1 MLIYKNNNKKDI
13 YMKFKVNFWDFFQN
27 FGKSLM
33 LPVALLAAMGILLG
47 LGSSLSGKA
56 VLEVLPFLD
65 TPILQ
70 LIFKFMTSTGL
81 FAFINLP
88 ILFAMAIPLGLVKQ
102 EKGIAAF
109 SGYVGFVVLNL
120 SINFFLRESGQLA
133 TGSLRDAGQAMIMG
147 IHSIDTGV
155 LGGVL
160 VGIIV
165 YHLHNKFYEIQ
176 LPDALAF
183 FGGVRFV
190 PIITAFTISI
200 VGLVVPIIWPFFD
213 NGIRGIGTIIQNA
226 GIFGPFLFIASE
238 RLLLPFGLHHILVA
252 AIRFTSIGGEALING
267 ELVSGALNI
276 YYSELGNGLPFTPEA
291 TRFLSQAKML
301 FMSFGLPGAA
311 LAMYHTARK
320 ENQSTVKS
328 LLLSGALSCAIA
340 GISEPIE
347 FLFLFI
353 SPILYLFH
361 TVLAGLGALVLAL
374 LQVTIGNTDGNL
386 IDLFI
391 FGVLQGPQT
400 KWYLVLPLGMVWF
413 IIYYLIFKFTILKFN
428 LKTPGREQMSTQ
440 QESSNKT
447 LKNYVAEKMLEG
459 LGGKENI
466 NSLDNCLTRLRI
478 SVQDSGII
486 QKDMI
491 IEAGAINL
499 VILDKN
505 NVQVIIGPQV
515 HIVKNQIQKIL
526 DQ

>member
-1 MLIYKNNNKKDI
+1 
-13 YMKFKVNFWDFFQN
+13 MKSKINLWDFFQN

-47 LGSSLSGKA
+47 IGSSLSGKA
-56 VLEVLPFLD
+56 VLEVLPFLN
-65 TPILQ
+65 TPALQ
-70 LIFKFMTSTGL
+70 FVFKFMVSVGL

-120 SINFFLRESGQLA
+120 SINFFLTETGQLA

-160 VGIIV
+160 VGVIV
-165 YHLHNKFYEIQ
+165 YHLHHKFYEIQ

-183 FGGVRFV
+183 FGGTRFV
-190 PIITAFTISI
+190 PIITAFTVSI
-200 VGLVVPIIWPFFD
+200 VGLFVPLIWPFFD

-226 GIFGPFLFIASE
+226 GIFGPFLFIAGE

-252 AIRFTSIGGEALING
+252 AVRFTSIGGEALING
-267 ELVSGALNI
+267 EVVAGALNI
-276 YYSELGNGLPFTPEA
+276 YYAELGNGLPFTPEA

-320 ENQSTVKS
+320 ENQHTVKS
-328 LLLSGALSCAIA
+328 LLLSGALSCAVA

-374 LQVTIGNTDGNL
+374 LQVTVGNTDGNL

-391 FGVLQGPQT
+391 FGVLQGLQT
-400 KWYLVLPLGMVWF
+400 KWYLIVLVGIAWF
-413 IIYYLIFKFTILKFN
+413 AIYYFLFKFMILKFD
-428 LKTPGREQMSTQ
+428 LKTPGRALATTNN
-440 QESSNKT
+440 ESSKT
-447 LKNYVAEKMLEG
+447 SLKNYAAEKMLEG

-466 NSLDNCLTRLRI
+466 LSLDNCLTRLRI
-478 SVQDSGII
+478 SVKDSSII
-486 QKDMI
+486 QKDML

-499 VILDKN
+499 VILDKS
-505 NVQVIIGPQV
+505 NVQVIVGPQV

-526 DQ
+526 D

>member
-1 MLIYKNNNKKDI
+1 
-13 YMKFKVNFWDFFQN
+13 MKSKINFWDFFQN

-47 LGSSLSGKA
+47 IGSSLSGKA
-56 VLEVLPFLD
+56 VLEVLPFLGN
-65 TPILQ
+65 PVLQ
-70 LIFKFMTSTGL
+70 LIFKFMTSIGL

-120 SINFFLRESGQLA
+120 SINFFLKETGQLA

-160 VGIIV
+160 VGVIV

-183 FGGVRFV
+183 FGGTRFV

-200 VGLVVPIIWPFFD
+200 VGLIVPLIWPFFD
-213 NGIRGIGTIIQNA
+213 NGIRSIGAVIQNA
-226 GIFGPFLFIASE
+226 GVFGPFLFIASE

-252 AIRFTSIGGEALING
+252 AVRFTSIGGEALING
-267 ELVSGALNI
+267 EVVAGALNI
-276 YYSELGNGLPFTPEA
+276 YYAELGNGLPFTPEA
-291 TRFLSQAKML
+291 TRFLSQAKMPFL
-301 FMSFGLPGAA
+301 SFGLPGAA

-328 LLLSGALSCAIA
+328 LLLSGALSCAVA

-361 TVLAGLGALVLAL
+361 TVLAGTGALVLAV
-374 LQVTIGNTDGNL
+374 LQVTVGNTDGNL

-391 FGVLQGPQT
+391 FGVLQGLQT
-400 KWYLVLPLGMVWF
+400 KWYLIVLVGTVWF
-413 IIYYLIFKFTILKFN
+413 AIYYFVFKFAIIKLD
-428 LKTPGREQMSTQ
+428 LKTPGRDVATTNVQ
-440 QESSNKT
+440 SSGKT
-447 LKNYVAEKMLEG
+447 LKNYAAEKMLEG
-459 LGGKENI
+459 LGGKENMV
-466 NSLDNCLTRLRI
+466 SLDNCITRLRI
-478 SVQDSGII
+478 SLKDSSLVQEA
-486 QKDMI
+486 MI
-491 IEAGAINL
+491 KEAGAINV
-499 VILDKN
+499 VILDKS

-526 DQ
+526 D